1 MAPTVV
7 SRTVALGALTA
18 AGQLLIVGSLPTYS
32 VLFDPAAYGEYLVFV
47 GAVGVLAVFAGVR
60 YDSAI
65 VLPRS
70 SRLAAALFA
79 LVMLIAT
86 LVALLTAGA
95 TLLIPLLAPGG
106 HSWINLERHFGYGLA
121 AATLLSALQRSLA
134 SWCVRGSRFIVIG
147 TAQFVFCL
155 ITVAAQ
161 LSFVAVMGQR
171 PALIW
176 GYVCALGCQTGVLAL
191 SARSPGRRVGRTIA
205 RWTEII
211 IAARRYRRFPIYMVG
226 YALASSIRDR
236 LVQIMLGVGAG
247 ADVVGRFGLAYRV
260 MFAPNS
266 LIYTAVSPVFF
277 ATASRGTKAAVGRFA
292 AGLVELTFVLLLVPY
307 MAFAIE
313 APALADGLLSE
324 KWHGTAPYLQA
335 LCAPALLLAATCWLD
350 RSFDSFHR
358 QNVAFR
364 LEASFTVLSVCLIA
378 VVSRLVP
385 PVAVAWM
392 YGIAAT
398 IYYWI
403 YFLVTFVAC
412 GFPMAEFRR
421 VCANA
426 ALCAAVALGLCL
438 LIHRLPGLPVRCAGY
453 LVLTIMLLAGWMRFR
468 HGLDTMRLV
477 LNSRVGLGNTGQ

>member
-18 AGQLLIVGSLPTYS
+18 AGQLIIVGSLPTYS
-32 VLFDPAAYGEYLVFV
+32 VVFDPGAYGEYLVFV
-47 GAVGVLAVFAGVR
+47 GAVGVLGVFAGVR

-70 SRLAAALFA
+70 GRLATALFA

-95 TLLIPLLAPGG
+95 TLLIPLLARGAHG
-106 HSWINLERHFGYGLA
+106 WVNVERHFGYGLA
-121 AATLLSALQRSLA
+121 VATLLSALQRSLA
-134 SWCVRGSRFIVIG
+134 SWCVRGTRFIAIG
-147 TAQFVFCL
+147 AGQFVFCL

-161 LSFVAVMGQR
+161 LAFVRMMDQR

-176 GYVCALGCQTGVLAL
+176 GYVCALGCQTGILAL
-191 SARSPGRRVGRTIA
+191 SAPGRYRSAGRTMP
-205 RWTEII
+205 RWKEII
-211 IAARRYRRFPIYMVG
+211 AAARRYRRFPIYMVG
-226 YALASSIRDR
+226 YALASSVRDR
-236 LVQIMLGVGAG
+236 LVQIMLGLGAG

-277 ATASRGTKAAVGRFA
+277 ATASRGTKLAVGRFA

-307 MAFAIE
+307 VAFAIE
-313 APALADGLLSE
+313 APALADGLLSN

-364 LEASFTVLSVCLIA
+364 LEAAFTVFSVALIA
-378 VVSRLVP
+378 VVARLVP

-392 YGIAAT
+392 YGTAGA

-403 YFLVTFVAC
+403 YFLVTFIAC
-412 GFPMAEFRR
+412 GFPMTEFRR
-421 VCANA
+421 VCASA
-426 ALCAAVALGLCL
+426 GLCAAVAFGVCL
-438 LIHRLPGLPVRCAGY
+438 LVHRLPGLPLRSAAY
-453 LVLTIMLLAGWMRFR
+453 LVLTIMIVAAWMRFR
-468 HGLDTMRLV
+468 RGLDTIRLV
-477 LNSRVGLGNTGQ
+477 LNSRVGLGNTD

>member
-18 AGQLLIVGSLPTYS
+18 AGQLIIVGSLPTYS
-32 VLFDPAAYGEYLVFV
+32 VVFDPAAYGEYLVFV

-70 SRLAAALFA
+70 TRFAAALFA
-79 LVMLIAT
+79 LVMLIGS

-134 SWCVRGSRFIVIG
+134 SWCVRGSHFIAIG
-147 TAQFVFCL
+147 TGQFVFCL

-161 LSFVAVMGQR
+161 LAFVGVMGER

-191 SARSPGRRVGRTIA
+191 SARSPSRRVGRMMP

-277 ATASRGTKAAVGRFA
+277 ATASRGTKPAVGQFA

-313 APALADGLLSE
+313 APALADELLSA

-378 VVSRLVP
+378 VVSRLLP

-426 ALCAAVALGLCL
+426 VLCAAVALGLCL
-438 LIHRLPGLPVRCAGY
+438 LMHRLPGLPLRCAGY
-453 LVLTIMLLAGWMRFR
+453 LVLTIILLAGWMRFGR
-468 HGLDTMRLV
+468 GLDTMRLV
-477 LNSRVGLGNTGQ
+477 LNSRVGLGNTDQ